1 LLFLSGFAF
10 PIESIDPSLVWLSHL
25 LPSTPGIQGFIKLNQ
40 MGATW
45 SETRPQIINL
55 LLLVLLYTGVAW
67 WAASR
72 HAPGPRIAQR

>member
-1 LLFLSGFAF
+1 
-10 PIESIDPSLVWLSHL
+10 

-45 SETRPQIINL
+45 SEARPQVINL

-72 HAPGPRIAQR
+72 RAPGPRIAPAASG